1 MDIQISPEFKK
12 QTSKA
17 IFAIGLFILVYILL
31 ILIGFLVTIACIA
44 GGVTLIIAKPMFITL
59 ALGIGLASLG
69 VMIIIFLLKFLFKR
83 NKTDLSNFTEVKRSE
98 EPKLFAFIDEIVAE
112 TKTNFPKKVF
122 LSSEVNASV
131 FYDSSFW
138 SMFLPIKKNL
148 HIGMGLV
155 NSVTHDELKAIL
167 AHEFGHFSQRT
178 MKVGSFVYNVNQIIY
193 NMLYDNDSY
202 GNLIHKW
209 GNVSG
214 YFSIFVAAAVKIIQ
228 AIQWILQK
236 MYGIVNKS
244 YMALSREMEFHA
256 DEVAANV
263 TGYIPL
269 KTSLLRMDLA
279 DKSYNS
285 ILQFYENKFSEGWI
299 SENIFKEHTY
309 IMNFFADKQGI
320 AIINR
325 LPEVKPENTNSFN
338 TSKLVIK
345 NQWASH
351 PEIEERIAALEKIGI
366 VKPNPN
372 IEPASSIFMDA
383 PETEKKLTQKL
394 FGRVNYPT
402 ENIKINFDNFT
413 KEFEADYERESFNEA
428 FKGYY
433 NQHSPTNFSMENIN
447 SSTDTF
453 ENLFN
458 DEIANV
464 PRELATAQ
472 QDLMILEN
480 IKLGHYDINTFD
492 YEGIKYNKSEANNAI
507 NKIEDEIKKLQEKL
521 TFHDQKVYN
530 YFHALTT
537 QKNKTLEFESASKKY
552 LNFDKKF
559 DENFELNNQITE
571 ALEFINKETPFE
583 IIRDL
588 FESFRP
594 LENKLKEELKNLI
607 NLPVYQNELN
617 SELSKEI
624 NEFSNK
630 HLGYFIGKEY
640 KNDQL
645 QELFKMINTFQ
656 FLNQRIFFL
665 HKKEWL
671 DFKLQLLTQ

>member
-12 QTSKA
+12 QTSRA
-17 IFAIGLFILVYILL
+17 IFAIGLFIIVYILL
-31 ILIGFLVTIACIA
+31 ILIGFLITIACI
-44 GGVTLIIAKPMFITL
+44 GGGIALIVAKPMFFTL

-98 EPKLFAFIDEIVAE
+98 EPKLFAFIDEIVAK

-122 LSSEVNASV
+122 LSTEVNASV

-138 SMFLPIKKNL
+138 SMFLPIRKNL

-202 GNLIHKW
+202 RNLIQKW
-209 GNVSG
+209 ANVSG

-228 AIQWILQK
+228 GIQWILQK
-236 MYGIVNKS
+236 MYSIVNKS

-263 TGYIPL
+263 TGYMPL

-285 ILQFYENKFSEGWI
+285 VLQFYENKYNEGWI
-299 SENIFKEHTY
+299 SENIFKEHAF
-309 IMNFFADKQGI
+309 IMNFYAKKQGI
-320 AIINR
+320 PITNK
-325 LPEVKPENTNSFN
+325 LPEVKQENTNSFN

-351 PEIEERIAALEKIGI
+351 PETEERIAALEKIGI
-366 VKPNPN
+366 VKSNSN
-372 IEPASSIFMDA
+372 MEPASTIFNNA
-383 PETEKKLTQKL
+383 EETEKKLTQKL
-394 FGRVNYPT
+394 FSRVTYPT
-402 ENIKINFDNFT
+402 ENIKINFENFT
-413 KEFEADYERESFNEA
+413 KEFETDYERESFNSI

-433 NQHSPTNFSMENIN
+433 NQYSPTKFTIEKVET
-447 SSTDTF
+447 STVPF
-453 ENLFN
+453 ENLYN
-458 DEIANV
+458 DEIV
-464 PRELATAQ
+464 TIPSELATAQ
-472 QDLMILEN
+472 QDVMILEN

-492 YEGIKYNKSEANNAI
+492 YEGIKYNKSDADNVI
-507 NKIEDEIKKLQEKL
+507 KKIETEIKNLEEKL
-521 TFHDQKVYN
+521 MIHDQIIYN
-530 YFHALTT
+530 YFHTLTA
-537 QKNKTLEFESASKKY
+537 QKNKTYEFESASKKY
-552 LNFDKKF
+552 LDFDKKF
-559 DENFELNNQITE
+559 DENFELNNKISN

-607 NLPVYQNELN
+607 ELPIYKNELN

-624 NEFSNK
+624 NDFNNK
-630 HLGYFIGKEY
+630 QLGYFVGKEY

-671 DFKLQLLTQ
+671 DFKLQLLS

>member
-17 IFAIGLFILVYILL
+17 IFSIGLFIFVYILL
-31 ILIGFLVTIACIA
+31 ILIGFLVTIACI
-44 GGVTLIIAKPMFITL
+44 GGGIALIVAKPMFFTL

-112 TKTNFPKKVF
+112 TKTNFPKKIF
-122 LSSEVNASV
+122 LSTEVNASV

-202 GNLIHKW
+202 GNLIQKW
-209 GNVSG
+209 ANVSG

-228 AIQWILQK
+228 GIQWILQK

-285 ILQFYENKFSEGWI
+285 VLQFYENKFNKGWI
-299 SENIFKEHTY
+299 SENIFKEHAFV
-309 IMNFFADKQGI
+309 MNFYAQKQDI
-320 AIINR
+320 AIVNR

-351 PEIEERIAALEKIGI
+351 PEIEERISALEKIGI

-372 IEPASSIFMDA
+372 VEPASNIFTNA
-383 PETEKKLTQKL
+383 IETEKKLTQKL
-394 FGRVNYPT
+394 FGRVDYPT
-402 ENIKINFDNFT
+402 ENIKINFENFT
-413 KEFEADYERESFNEA
+413 KEFEADYEKESFNEA

-433 NQHSPTNFSMENIN
+433 NQHSPTNFSLENTTT
-447 SSTDTF
+447 STDTF

-458 DEIANV
+458 DEMATV

-472 QDLMILEN
+472 QDVMILEN

-492 YEGIKYNKSEANNAI
+492 YEGVKYNKNDVDKAI
-507 NKIEDEIKKLQEKL
+507 GKIEDEIKKLQEKL
-521 TFHDQKVYN
+521 TFHDQKIYN
-530 YFHALTT
+530 YFHTVATK
-537 QKNKTLEFESASKKY
+537 KNKAFEFETATKKY
-552 LNFDKKF
+552 LDFDKKF
-559 DENFELNNQITE
+559 DENFELNNKISN

-583 IIRDL
+583 IIREH
-588 FESFRP
+588 FETFRP
-594 LENKLKEELKNLI
+594 LENKLKAEIKNLI
-607 NLPVYQNELN
+607 DATVYQNEFN

-624 NEFSNK
+624 EEFSNK
-630 HLGYFIGKEY
+630 HLGYFVGKEY
-640 KNDQL
+640 KNEQL

-671 DFKLQLLTQ
+671 DYKLQLLA

>member
-17 IFAIGLFILVYILL
+17 IFSIGLFIFVYILL
-31 ILIGFLVTIACIA
+31 ILIGFLITIACI
-44 GGVTLIIAKPMFITL
+44 GGGIAIIVAKPMFFTL

-98 EPKLFAFIDEIVAE
+98 EPKLFAFIDEIVIE
-112 TKTNFPKKVF
+112 TKTNFPKRVF
-122 LSSEVNASV
+122 LSTEVNASV

-178 MKVGSFVYNVNQIIY
+178 MKVGSFVYNVNQIIH

-202 GNLIHKW
+202 GNLIQKW
-209 GNVSG
+209 ANVSG
-214 YFSIFVAAAVKIIQ
+214 YFSIFVAAAAKIIQ
-228 AIQWILQK
+228 GIQWILQK
-236 MYGIVNKS
+236 MYSIVNTS

-285 ILQFYENKFSEGWI
+285 VLQFYENKFSEGWI
-299 SENIFKEHTY
+299 SENIFKEHAF
-309 IMNFFADKQGI
+309 IMKFYAEKQGI
-320 AIINR
+320 AIVNR

-372 IEPASSIFMDA
+372 IEPASNIFTNA
-383 PETEKKLTQKL
+383 KKTEEKLTQKL
-394 FGRVNYPT
+394 FERVSFPT

-413 KEFEADYERESFNEA
+413 KEFEADYKRESFDEV

-433 NQHSPTNFSMENIN
+433 NQHSPTKFSIENTTT
-447 SSTDTF
+447 STDKF

-458 DEIANV
+458 DEMATL
-464 PRELATAQ
+464 PKELATAQ
-472 QDLMILEN
+472 QDVMILEN
-480 IKLGHYDINTFD
+480 IKIGYYDINTFD
-492 YEGIKYNKSEANNAI
+492 YEGIKYNKSDVNKAI
-507 NKIEDEIKKLQEKL
+507 NKIENEIKKLQEKL
-521 TFHDQKVYN
+521 TLHDQKIYN
-530 YFHALTT
+530 YFHTIAT
-537 QKNKTLEFESASKKY
+537 QKNKTLEFESATKKY
-552 LNFDKKF
+552 LDFDKKF
-559 DENFELNNQITE
+559 DENFELNNKISN

-588 FESFRP
+588 FETFRP
-594 LENKLKEELKNLI
+594 LESKLKEELKNLI
-607 NLPVYQNELN
+607 NASVYQNELN

-624 NEFSNK
+624 DEFSNK
-630 HLGYFIGKEY
+630 HLGYFVGKEY
-640 KNDQL
+640 KNEQL

-671 DFKLQLLTQ
+671 DYKLQLL

>member
-12 QTSKA
+12 QTSRA
-17 IFAIGLFILVYILL
+17 IFAIGLFIIVYILL
-31 ILIGFLVTIACIA
+31 ILIGFLITIACI
-44 GGVTLIIAKPMFITL
+44 GGGIALIVAKPMFFTL

-98 EPKLFAFIDEIVAE
+98 EPKLFAFIDEIVAK

-122 LSSEVNASV
+122 LSTEVNASV

-138 SMFLPIKKNL
+138 SMFLPIRKNL

-202 GNLIHKW
+202 RNLIQKW
-209 GNVSG
+209 ANVSG

-228 AIQWILQK
+228 GIQWILQK
-236 MYGIVNKS
+236 MYSIVNKS

-263 TGYIPL
+263 TGYMPL

-285 ILQFYENKFSEGWI
+285 VLQFYENKYNEGWI
-299 SENIFKEHTY
+299 SENIFKEHAF
-309 IMNFFADKQGI
+309 IMNFYAKKQGI
-320 AIINR
+320 PITNK
-325 LPEVKPENTNSFN
+325 LPEVKQENTNSFN

-351 PEIEERIAALEKIGI
+351 PETEERIAALEKIGI
-366 VKPNPN
+366 VKSNSN
-372 IEPASSIFMDA
+372 MEPASTIFNNA
-383 PETEKKLTQKL
+383 EETEKKLTQKL
-394 FGRVNYPT
+394 FSRVTYPT
-402 ENIKINFDNFT
+402 ENIKINFENFT
-413 KEFEADYERESFNEA
+413 KEFETDYERESFNSI

-433 NQHSPTNFSMENIN
+433 NQYSPTKFTIEKVET
-447 SSTDTF
+447 STVPF
-453 ENLFN
+453 ENLYN
-458 DEIANV
+458 DEIV
-464 PRELATAQ
+464 TIPSELATAQ
-472 QDLMILEN
+472 QDVMILEN

-492 YEGIKYNKSEANNAI
+492 YEGIKYNKSDADNVI
-507 NKIEDEIKKLQEKL
+507 KKIETEIKNLEEKL
-521 TFHDQKVYN
+521 MIHDQIIYN
-530 YFHALTT
+530 YFHTLAA
-537 QKNKTLEFESASKKY
+537 QKNKTYEFESASKKY
-552 LNFDKKF
+552 LDFDKKF
-559 DENFELNNQITE
+559 DENFELNNKISN

-607 NLPVYQNELN
+607 ELPIYKNELN

-624 NEFSNK
+624 NDFNNK
-630 HLGYFIGKEY
+630 QLGYFVGKEY

-671 DFKLQLLTQ
+671 DFKLQLLS

>member
-1 MDIQISPEFKK
+1 
-12 QTSKA
+12 
-17 IFAIGLFILVYILL
+17 
-31 ILIGFLVTIACIA
+31 
-44 GGVTLIIAKPMFITL
+44 
-59 ALGIGLASLG
+59 
-69 VMIIIFLLKFLFKR
+69 
-83 NKTDLSNFTEVKRSE
+83 
-98 EPKLFAFIDEIVAE
+98 
-112 TKTNFPKKVF
+112 
-122 LSSEVNASV
+122 
-131 FYDSSFW
+131 
-138 SMFLPIKKNL
+138 
-148 HIGMGLV
+148 
-155 NSVTHDELKAIL
+155 
-167 AHEFGHFSQRT
+167 

-299 SENIFKEHTY
+299 SENIFIEHTY

-433 NQHSPTNFSMENIN
+433 NHHSPTNFSMENIN

-492 YEGIKYNKSEANNAI
+492 YEGIKYNKSEVNNAI

>member
-44 GGVTLIIAKPMFITL
+44 GGVTLIIAKPMFFTL

-122 LSSEVNASV
+122 LSTEVNASV

-178 MKVGSFVYNVNQIIY
+178 MKVGSFVYNVNQIMY
-193 NMLYDNDSY
+193 NMLYENDSY
-202 GNLIHKW
+202 ENLIQKW
-209 GNVSG
+209 ANVSG

-228 AIQWILQK
+228 GIQWILQK

-299 SENIFKEHTY
+299 SENIFKEHSY
-309 IMNFFADKQGI
+309 IMNFYAEKQGI
-320 AIINR
+320 AIINQ
-325 LPEVKPENTNSFN
+325 LPEVKSENTNSFN
-338 TSKLVIK
+338 ASKLVIK

-372 IEPASSIFMDA
+372 IEPASSLFTDA

-394 FGRVNYPT
+394 FGRVNYPA
-402 ENIKINFDNFT
+402 ENIKISFDNFT
-413 KEFEADYERESFNEA
+413 KEFEADYDRESFNEA

-458 DEIANV
+458 DEMANI

-492 YEGIKYNKSEANNAI
+492 YEGVKHNKSDVNNAI

-521 TFHDQKVYN
+521 TFHDQKIYN
-530 YFHALTT
+530 YFHAIAT
-537 QKNKTLEFESASKKY
+537 QKNKTIEFESASKKY

-583 IIRDL
+583 IIRDR

-594 LENKLKEELKNLI
+594 IENKLKEELKNLI

-630 HLGYFIGKEY
+630 NLGYFVGKEY

-671 DFKLQLLTQ
+671 DIKLQLLT

>member
-17 IFAIGLFILVYILL
+17 IFSIGLFILVYILL

>member
-320 AIINR
+320 AIVNR

>member
-17 IFAIGLFILVYILL
+17 IFSIVLFICVYILL
-31 ILIGFLVTIACIA
+31 ILIGFLITIACI
-44 GGVTLIIAKPMFITL
+44 GGGIALIVAKPMFFTL

-122 LSSEVNASV
+122 LSTEVNASV

-138 SMFLPIKKNL
+138 SMFLPIRKNL

-202 GNLIHKW
+202 GNLIQKW
-209 GNVSG
+209 ANVSG

-228 AIQWILQK
+228 GIQWILQK

-263 TGYIPL
+263 TGYMPL

-285 ILQFYENKFSEGWI
+285 VLHFYENKYSEGWI
-299 SENIFKEHTY
+299 SENIFKEHAF
-309 IMNFFADKQGI
+309 IMNFYAKKQGI
-320 AIINR
+320 PITNK
-325 LPEVKPENTNSFN
+325 LPEVKQENTNSFN

-366 VKPNPN
+366 VKSNPN
-372 IEPASSIFMDA
+372 IEPASTIFKNA
-383 PETEKKLTQKL
+383 EETEQKLTQKL
-394 FGRVNYPT
+394 FSRVTYPT
-402 ENIKINFDNFT
+402 ENIKVNYENFT
-413 KEFEADYERESFNEA
+413 KEFEADYERESFNTI

-433 NQHSPTNFSMENIN
+433 NQHSPTKFSIEKVET
-447 SSTDTF
+447 STDTF
-453 ENLFN
+453 ENLYN
-458 DEIANV
+458 DEIVTV
-464 PRELATAQ
+464 PSELAIAQ

-480 IKLGHYDINTFD
+480 IKLGNYDINTFD
-492 YEGIKYNKSEANNAI
+492 YEGIKYNKSDVDNVI
-507 NKIEDEIKKLQEKL
+507 KKIETEIKNLQERL
-521 TFHDQKVYN
+521 TLHDQKIYN
-530 YFHALTT
+530 YFHTLAT
-537 QKNKTLEFESASKKY
+537 QKNKTLEFESATKKY
-552 LNFDKKF
+552 LDFDKKF
-559 DENFELNNQITE
+559 DENFELNNKISN

-583 IIRDL
+583 IIRNL

-594 LENKLKEELKNLI
+594 LESKLKEELQNLI
-607 NLPVYQNELN
+607 NSSVYKNELN

-624 NEFSNK
+624 DEFSNK
-630 HLGYFIGKEY
+630 HLSYFVGKEY

-671 DFKLQLLTQ
+671 DFKLQLLS

>member
-1 MDIQISPEFKK
+1 MDIQISQEFKK

-122 LSSEVNASV
+122 LSTEVNASV

-228 AIQWILQK
+228 GIQWVLQK

-299 SENIFKEHTY
+299 SENIFKEHSY
-309 IMNFFADKQGI
+309 IMNFYAEKQGI

-325 LPEVKPENTNSFN
+325 LPEVKSENTNSFN
-338 TSKLVIK
+338 ASKLVIK

-372 IEPASSIFMDA
+372 IEPASNIFTNA
-383 PETEKKLTQKL
+383 LETEKKLTQKL
-394 FGRVNYPT
+394 FGRVSFPT

-413 KEFEADYERESFNEA
+413 KEFEADYKRESFDEV

-433 NQHSPTNFSMENIN
+433 NQHSPTKFSIENTTT
-447 SSTDTF
+447 STDTF

-458 DEIANV
+458 DEMATL

-472 QDLMILEN
+472 QDVMILEN
-480 IKLGHYDINTFD
+480 IKIGYYDINTFD
-492 YEGIKYNKSEANNAI
+492 YEGIKYNKSDVNKAI
-507 NKIEDEIKKLQEKL
+507 NKIENEIKKLQEKL
-521 TFHDQKVYN
+521 TLHDQKIYN
-530 YFHALTT
+530 YFHTIAT
-537 QKNKTLEFESASKKY
+537 QKNKTLEFESATKKY
-552 LNFDKKF
+552 LDFDKKF
-559 DENFELNNQITE
+559 DENFELNNKISN

-588 FESFRP
+588 FETFRP
-594 LENKLKEELKNLI
+594 LESKLKEELKNLI
-607 NLPVYQNELN
+607 NASVYQNELN

-624 NEFSNK
+624 DEFSNK
-630 HLGYFIGKEY
+630 HLGYFVGKEY
-640 KNDQL
+640 KNEQL

-671 DFKLQLLTQ
+671 DYKLQLL

>member
-17 IFAIGLFILVYILL
+17 IFSIGLFIFVYILL
-31 ILIGFLVTIACIA
+31 ILIGFLITIACI
-44 GGVTLIIAKPMFITL
+44 GGGIALIVAKPMFFTL

-122 LSSEVNASV
+122 LSTEVNASV

-202 GNLIHKW
+202 GNLIQKW
-209 GNVSG
+209 ANVSG

-228 AIQWILQK
+228 GIQWILQK

-263 TGYIPL
+263 TGYMPL

-285 ILQFYENKFSEGWI
+285 VLNFYENKYSEGWI
-299 SENIFKEHTY
+299 SENIFKEHAF
-309 IMNFFADKQGI
+309 IMNFYAKKQGI
-320 AIINR
+320 PIINK
-325 LPEVKPENTNSFN
+325 LPEVKQENTNSFN
-338 TSKLVIK
+338 TSKLIIK

-366 VKPNPN
+366 VKSNPN
-372 IEPASSIFMDA
+372 IEPASTIFKNA
-383 PETEKKLTQKL
+383 EETEQKLTQKL
-394 FGRVNYPT
+394 FSRVTYPT
-402 ENIKINFDNFT
+402 ENIKVNFENFT
-413 KEFEADYERESFNEA
+413 KEFEANYERESFNTI

-433 NQHSPTNFSMENIN
+433 NQHSPTKFSIEKVET
-447 SSTDTF
+447 STDTF
-453 ENLFN
+453 ENLYN
-458 DEIANV
+458 DDIVTV
-464 PRELATAQ
+464 PSELAIAQ

-480 IKLGHYDINTFD
+480 IKLGNYDINTFD
-492 YEGIKYNKSEANNAI
+492 YEGIKYNKSDVDNVI
-507 NKIEDEIKKLQEKL
+507 KKIETEIKNTQERLTLQ
-521 TFHDQKVYN
+521 DQKIYN
-530 YFHALTT
+530 YFHTLAT
-537 QKNKTLEFESASKKY
+537 QKNKTIEFESVTKKY
-552 LNFDKKF
+552 LDFDKKF
-559 DENFELNNQITE
+559 DENFELNNKISN

-583 IIRDL
+583 IIREH
-588 FESFRP
+588 FETFRP
-594 LENKLKEELKNLI
+594 LESKLKEELQNLI
-607 NLPVYQNELN
+607 NSSVYKNELN

-624 NEFSNK
+624 EDFSNK
-630 HLGYFIGKEY
+630 HLGYFVGKEY

-665 HKKEWL
+665 NKKDWL
-671 DFKLQLLTQ
+671 DYKLQLL

>member
-17 IFAIGLFILVYILL
+17 IFSIGLFIFVYILL
-31 ILIGFLVTIACIA
+31 ILIGFLITIACI
-44 GGVTLIIAKPMFITL
+44 GGGIAIIVAKPMFFTL

-98 EPKLFAFIDEIVAE
+98 EPKLFAFIDEIVIE
-112 TKTNFPKKVF
+112 TKTNFPKRVF
-122 LSSEVNASV
+122 LSTEVNASV

-178 MKVGSFVYNVNQIIY
+178 MKVGSFVYNVNQIIH

-202 GNLIHKW
+202 GNLIQKW
-209 GNVSG
+209 ANVSG

-228 AIQWILQK
+228 GIQWILQK
-236 MYGIVNKS
+236 MYSIVNTS

-285 ILQFYENKFSEGWI
+285 VLQFYENKFSEGWI
-299 SENIFKEHTY
+299 SENIFKEHAF
-309 IMNFFADKQGI
+309 IMKFYAEKQGI
-320 AIINR
+320 AIVNR
-325 LPEVKPENTNSFN
+325 LPEVKLENTNSFN

-372 IEPASSIFMDA
+372 IEPASNIFTNA
-383 PETEKKLTQKL
+383 KKTEEKLTQKL
-394 FGRVNYPT
+394 FERVSFPT

-413 KEFEADYERESFNEA
+413 KEFEADYKRESFDEV

-433 NQHSPTNFSMENIN
+433 NQHSPTKFSIENTTT
-447 SSTDTF
+447 STDTF

-458 DEIANV
+458 DEMATL
-464 PRELATAQ
+464 PKELATAQ
-472 QDLMILEN
+472 QDVMILEN
-480 IKLGHYDINTFD
+480 IKIGYYDINTFD
-492 YEGIKYNKSEANNAI
+492 YEGIKYNKSDVNKAI
-507 NKIEDEIKKLQEKL
+507 NKIENEIKKLQEKL
-521 TFHDQKVYN
+521 TLHDQKIYN
-530 YFHALTT
+530 YFHTIAT
-537 QKNKTLEFESASKKY
+537 QKNKTLEFESATKKY
-552 LNFDKKF
+552 LDFDKKF
-559 DENFELNNQITE
+559 DENFELNNKISNDV
-571 ALEFINKETPFE
+571 EFINKETPFE

-588 FESFRP
+588 FETFRP

-607 NLPVYQNELN
+607 NASVYQNELN

-624 NEFSNK
+624 DEFSNK
-630 HLGYFIGKEY
+630 HLGYFVGKEY
-640 KNDQL
+640 KNEQL
-645 QELFKMINTFQ
+645 QELFKMINSFQ

-671 DFKLQLLTQ
+671 DYKLQLL

>member
-17 IFAIGLFILVYILL
+17 IFSIGLFIFVYILL
-31 ILIGFLVTIACIA
+31 ILIGFLITIACI
-44 GGVTLIIAKPMFITL
+44 GGGIAIIVAKPMFFTL

-98 EPKLFAFIDEIVAE
+98 EPKLFAFIDEIVIE
-112 TKTNFPKKVF
+112 TKTNFPKRVF
-122 LSSEVNASV
+122 LSTEVNASV

-202 GNLIHKW
+202 ENLIQKW
-209 GNVSG
+209 ANVSG

-228 AIQWILQK
+228 GIQWILQK
-236 MYGIVNKS
+236 MYSIVNTS

-285 ILQFYENKFSEGWI
+285 VLQFYENKFSEGWI
-299 SENIFKEHTY
+299 SENIFKEHVF
-309 IMNFFADKQGI
+309 IMKFYAEKQGI
-320 AIINR
+320 AIVNR

-372 IEPASSIFMDA
+372 IEPASNIFTNA
-383 PETEKKLTQKL
+383 KKTEEKLTQKL
-394 FGRVNYPT
+394 FGKVSFPT
-402 ENIKINFDNFT
+402 ENIKISFDNFT
-413 KEFEADYERESFNEA
+413 KEFEADYKRESFDEV

-433 NQHSPTNFSMENIN
+433 NQHSPTKFSIENTTT
-447 SSTDTF
+447 STDTF

-458 DEIANV
+458 DEMATL

-472 QDLMILEN
+472 QDVMILEN
-480 IKLGHYDINTFD
+480 IKIGYYDINTFD
-492 YEGIKYNKSEANNAI
+492 YEGIKYNKSDVNKAI
-507 NKIEDEIKKLQEKL
+507 NKIENEIKKLQEKL
-521 TFHDQKVYN
+521 TLHDQKIYN
-530 YFHALTT
+530 YFHTIAT
-537 QKNKTLEFESASKKY
+537 QKNKTLEFESATKKY
-552 LNFDKKF
+552 LDFDKKF
-559 DENFELNNQITE
+559 DENFELNNKISN

-588 FESFRP
+588 FETFRP
-594 LENKLKEELKNLI
+594 LENKLIEELKNLI
-607 NLPVYQNELN
+607 NASVYQNELN

-624 NEFSNK
+624 DEFSNK
-630 HLGYFIGKEY
+630 HLGYFVGKEY
-640 KNDQL
+640 KNEQL

-671 DFKLQLLTQ
+671 DYKLQLL